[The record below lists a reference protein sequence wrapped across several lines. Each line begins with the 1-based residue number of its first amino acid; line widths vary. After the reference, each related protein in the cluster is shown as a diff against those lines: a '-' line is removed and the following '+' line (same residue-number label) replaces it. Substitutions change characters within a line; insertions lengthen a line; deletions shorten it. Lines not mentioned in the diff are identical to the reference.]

1 MSELKDLFG
10 FLCLGF
16 IAFILLT
23 SCTPMFIF
31 FIASF
36 LFIFLIV
43 YGVGCAINSGD
54 DEDSNN
60 VG

>member
-10 FLCLGF
+10 FLCIGF

-23 SCTPMFIF
+23 NCTPMFIF
-31 FIASF
+31 FIVAF
-36 LFIFLIV
+36 IFIFLIT
-43 YGVGCAINSGD
+43 YLAGSTINSGD
-54 DEDSNN
+54 NEDNNN